1 MADAKARLHEII
13 NAHLDKDSD
22 IVVDTGIVASHI
34 AQMKLFGIRQ
44 GVEFFPGQDNFGAQR
59 KDFIDRVLKYNK
71 IDTRLDSI
79 WEYFLCDGKGLFYIR
94 PTKQVT
100 DFITSVNMN
109 IVRTTTL
116 TVSST
121 KL

>member
-59 KDFIDRVLKYNK
+59 KDFIDQGTEVQQDRYPL
-71 IDTRLDSI
+71 
-79 WEYFLCDGKGLFYIR
+79 GFYLGILL
-94 PTKQVT
+94 
-100 DFITSVNMN
+100 M
-109 IVRTTTL
+109 
-116 TVSST
+116 
-121 KL
+121 